1 MFSRRAQ
8 LSLHRA
14 ALFGAALA
22 LAEQVGAATITG
34 TVFEDRNYGGG
45 AGRRPVRRVEARPA
59 RLLPPA
65 SPEMSRL

>member
-8 LSLHRA
+8 LSLRRA

-22 LAEQVGAATITG
+22 WAGQAGAATITG

-45 AGRRPVRRVEARPA
+45 AGRSLEQIGRALAECSAR
-59 RLLPPA
+59 
-65 SPEMSRL
+65 